1 MKIIELPNQ
10 REYNQIVNLDNSF
23 VGPTKTIE
31 LSSVFYRYPSTKE
44 YSLKN
49 INLKIPVGSKIAFIG
64 TTGSGK
70 TTTANQVL
78 CLLRP
83 TKGSILLDGK
93 KLKTKDINSWQT
105 MCSYVPQSINLLN
118 EDILTNIAYGLKN
131 EEINESKVWDSVIAA
146 QLEDMIKSLPAGL
159 KTKIGENGVLLSG
172 GKRQRIAIARAF
184 YRDAK
189 LLVLDEA
196 NSALDNK
203 TESELM
209 EALELLNKKLTTIF
223 VAHRLSTVKNCDCI
237 YEFQNGEIKAFG
249 NFDELYKKSETFN
262 AMIKNEYF

>member
-1 MKIIELPNQ
+1 MSKKRHTALQTISKYETAESKEFPMWIEQGMDQGIPTIYDNIISWISNPRRRLRKGSRTMK
-10 REYNQIVNLDNSF
+10 
-23 VGPTKTIE
+23 
-31 LSSVFYRYPSTKE
+31 
-44 YSLKN
+44 
-49 INLKIPVGSKIAFIG
+49 NLKVVVSKFSNVIQQYTPDDLLIDGQFESFIL
-64 TTGSGK
+64 
-70 TTTANQVL
+70 A
-78 CLLRP
+78 
-83 TKGSILLDGK
+83 
-93 KLKTKDINSWQT
+93 
-105 MCSYVPQSINLLN
+105 
-118 EDILTNIAYGLKN
+118 
-131 EEINESKVWDSVIAA
+131 
-146 QLEDMIKSLPAGL
+146 LEDMIKSLPAGL
-159 KTKIGENGVLLSG
+159 KTKIGENGVRLSG
-172 GKRQRIAIARAF
+172 GQRQRIAIARAF

-196 NSALDNK
+196 TSALDNK